1 MKEFI
6 VFMAILKG
14 GFGIDDVT
22 YETNF
27 NDWETCKTFQ
37 NMVHSK
43 YNEEFTHVTTDCF
56 VVVNKTMSFHIPKT
70 NTSILPERK

>member
-14 GFGIDDVT
+14 GLNGYPDTTF
-22 YETNF
+22 EHNF
-27 NDWETCKTFQ
+27 SDWETCKVFQ

-43 YNEEFTHVTTDCF
+43 
-56 VVVNKTMSFHIPKT
+56 
-70 NTSILPERK
+70 